1 MRTLWFWVVVTQG
14 MKECVQ
20 LGTGWPILTALKIHV
35 QPRMTMHG
43 HISAHIKL
51 LGIEHLVV
59 IRVTIQFRTVEVEC
73 LGEKIGSLN
82 IGT

>member
-1 MRTLWFWVVVTQG
+1 
-14 MKECVQ
+14 MKKCVQ